1 VNAGLLEAKPLAD
14 EIARRDLQD
23 LSQRM
28 AVRFNKNVKV
38 CRRTLDRL
46 VAGQK
51 WVSLR
56 IADEVCLA
64 LGIHP
69 DHLWPGA
76 A

>member
-1 VNAGLLEAKPLAD
+1 MNAGLLEAKPLAD

-23 LSQRM
+23 LSLRM
-28 AVRFNKNVKV
+28 AVRFDKNVKV